1 MITQAHR
8 HLAERFDKPP
18 LRTVIND
25 LLLEI
30 LDLLFTE
37 EEALLVSQMPG
48 RRSTAEKIAE
58 LARRPQ
64 SEVAPVLDSLSQRGL
79 IFHFDG
85 DQGRTYMLLPFMPGI
100 FEALMCIAPDT
111 AQTRRFAE
119 LFNEYYSPQYFKHM
133 LKRPARM
140 FRIIPIE
147 ESIPHGSAVLP
158 SDEIRET
165 IHRHDAWSLA
175 HFCGCRRQKEMLDR
189 GCGKPKD
196 VCMQFG
202 TAARYVESAG
212 LGRLV
217 SKQEM
222 LDAVDRAE
230 EASLVHFADNVELPN
245 ISCNCCAC
253 CCVALEALNS
263 FNVPAI
269 LTTSR
274 YIVQLDAEE
283 CNTCGDCTDAC
294 HVGALHIYNDR
305 LIVKPPRCIGCGA
318 CISKCPTNA
327 LELTLRPDN
336 RSTPENYGEL
346 VLNLT
351 TEVMGVQKY
360 TDAIGP
366 GFAKM
371 LAPLFQRGLKNL

>member
-1 MITQAHR
+1 MITPAHHR
-8 HLAERFDKPP
+8 LAERFDKPP

-37 EEALLVSQMPG
+37 EEALLVSQMPAM
-48 RRSTAEKIAE
+48 RSTAKKIAG
-58 LARRPQ
+58 LARRPE
-64 SEVAPVLDSLSQRGL
+64 SEVAPILDSLSGRGL

-85 DQGRTYMLLPFMPGI
+85 DPGRTYMLMPFMPGI
-100 FEALMCIAPDT
+100 FEAVMCMAPDT
-111 AQTRRFAE
+111 EQTRRFAE
-119 LFNEYYSPQYFKHM
+119 LFNEYYSPHYFKHM
-133 LKRPARM
+133 LKHPARM

-147 ESIPHGSAVLP
+147 ESITNRSGVLP

-175 HFCGCRRQKEMLDR
+175 HFCACRRQKSMLGRD
-189 GCGKPKD
+189 CNKPKD

-202 TAARYVESAG
+202 TAARYVDSVG

-222 LDAVDRAE
+222 LAAVDRAE
-230 EASLVHFADNVELPN
+230 DAGLVHFADNVELPN

-253 CCVALEALNS
+253 CCVALQAVNS

-269 LTTSR
+269 FTNSR
-274 YIVQLDAEE
+274 YIVQLEADE
-283 CNTCGDCTDAC
+283 CNGCGQCTDAC

-318 CISKCPTNA
+318 CVPKCPTGA
-327 LELTLRPDN
+327 LELTLRSDN
-336 RSTPENYGEL
+336 RNAPENYGEL
-346 VLNLT
+346 VLDLT

-366 GFAKM
+366 AFSKM
-371 LAPLFQRGLKNL
+371 LGPLFQKGLNKL